1 MTFARALFYFAS
13 EAVVGMRRSWKV
25 GLLATL
31 TIATSLFMCGLFLL
45 VTHNLAG
52 LLSQWR
58 RQARVLVY
66 FQPQVEQSDIAR
78 VQKEVQ
84 AQAGVA
90 EVRLVT
96 RDEARQRFERIFPS
110 LHGLLEGL
118 GGDPLPA
125 SLEIRLGGGD
135 ALAQARTWLQRLEDD
150 PAVAMVDDDR
160 DWLNQLEAVIVFLR
174 GLGVLLGAVL
184 LAAAVFTTSS
194 VIRLTLYLYRDEI
207 AVMRL
212 VGATEFYIR
221 GPFYLSGLT
230 QGLLGAAVGLSGLY
244 AAFVVIRPQVPVS
257 VFSAVLEGGFL
268 PPAQIGELLALG
280 AAAGL
285 VGAVVSL
292 RREKEASAS
301 NE

>member
-1 MTFARALFYFAS
+1 MTFARALFYFVS

-58 RQARVLVY
+58 EQARVLVY
-66 FQPQVEQSDIAR
+66 FQPQAESADIAR
-78 VQKEVQ
+78 VQNAAKV
-84 AQAGVA
+84 QAGVT
-90 EVRLVT
+90 EVRLVS
-96 RDEARQRFERIFPS
+96 RDEARKRFERIFPS

-125 SLEIRLGGGD
+125 SLEIRLGRGD
-135 ALAQARTWLQRLEDD
+135 SAARARSWLQRLEAD

-174 GLGVLLGAVL
+174 GLGILLGAVL

-207 AVMRL
+207 SVMRL

-221 GPFYLSGLT
+221 GPFYLSGLV
-230 QGLLGAAVGLSGLY
+230 QGLLGAAMGLGGLY
-244 AAFVVIRPQVPVS
+244 AAFVAIRPQVPVS
-257 VFSAVLEGGFL
+257 LFSAVLEGGFL
-268 PPAQIGELLALG
+268 PPVQIGELLALG
-280 AAAGL
+280 AVAGL
-285 VGAVVSL
+285 VGAIVSL

-301 NE
+301 SE